1 MGQSQE
7 AGFILAQSRRGHG
20 VMHRER
26 SATWFK
32 PMLALRFML
41 RFFSTLARSASRRAS
56 TDDLFAMELLYD
68 YEAKGRCK
76 LLGSESWNTQMLEKI
91 RHVNVTG

>member
-1 MGQSQE
+1 V
-7 AGFILAQSRRGHG
+7 SRA
-20 VMHRER
+20 VSF
-26 SATWFK
+26 SAF
-32 PMLALRFML
+32 
-41 RFFSTLARSASRRAS
+41 S